1 MKGGKVNAMTNRQP
15 EKIDKAA
22 STSSSISAGIQL
34 TKLSSVLN
42 GLEQGASAMR
52 AQVMYLMTAVKAG
65 SYNVDPSQ
73 LSRRI
78 IADCMGSNWRFSS

>member
-22 STSSSISAGIQL
+22 SRPSISAGIQL

-42 GLEQGASAMR
+42 GLEHGASAMR
-52 AQVMYLMTAVKAG
+52 AQVMYLMTAVKSG